1 MKKTVPPIVRI
12 LVQISKNPKSYLLA
26 ILLRKP
32 FQSSIFFLSKFL
44 YRGGSSAGATCA
56 WASADIQQ
64 RVPGTHPEISLDAK
78 VLIRY
83 QKYQNI
89 KIRFDFLVKIE
100 CKLNQI
106 DTFSFEFFFLS

>member
-64 RVPGTHPEISLDAK
+64 QVPGTHPEISLGAK
-78 VLIRY
+78 VLIGY

-89 KIRFDFLVKIE
+89 DIRFDFFVKI
-100 CKLNQI
+100 
-106 DTFSFEFFFLS
+106 

>member
-1 MKKTVPPIVRI
+1 MTLKWGNVVELI
-12 LVQISKNPKSYLLA
+12 
-26 ILLRKP
+26 
-32 FQSSIFFLSKFL
+32 
-44 YRGGSSAGATCA
+44 RGGSSAGATCA